1 MRHVLQS
8 FVLAM
13 VTASLFAMTGCA
25 SRPAPDFK
33 GRWKPV
39 NHYAETTMAIP
50 LHQTYL
56 FQPSPMDG
64 TLKHMLER
72 WTQDAKMQLSYRH
85 ASDFTLFAPV
95 EQISTTSIE
104 QAAAQLTAIY
114 ANQQVSVSIEGD
126 QVVVRQAD
134 QVGAMP
140 TMDEAAPASD

>member
-13 VTASLFAMTGCA
+13 MAASLFVMVGCA

-39 NHYAETTMAIP
+39 NHYAEATMAIP
-50 LHQTYL
+50 LQQSYL

-72 WTQDAKMQLSYRH
+72 WAQDSNRQLTYLH
-85 ASDFTLFAPV
+85 PSDFTLFTPV
-95 EQISTTSIE
+95 KQINTSSIE
-104 QAAAQLTAIY
+104 QAAAQLTAMY

-126 QVVVRQAD
+126 QVVVRRAD
-134 QVGAMP
+134 QVVVAP
-140 TMDEAAPASD
+140 AMDEAAPASE

>member
-13 VTASLFAMTGCA
+13 MATSLLATVGCA

-39 NHYAETTMAIP
+39 NHCAEATMAIP
-50 LHQTYL
+50 LHQSYL

-72 WTQDAKMQLSYRH
+72 WAQDSNRQLTYLH
-85 ASDFTLFAPV
+85 PSDFTLFV
-95 EQISTTSIE
+95 LMRT
-104 QAAAQLTAIY
+104 
-114 ANQQVSVSIEGD
+114 V
-126 QVVVRQAD
+126 
-134 QVGAMP
+134 
-140 TMDEAAPASD
+140 